1 MLSVAILGGEPSRR
15 VGGNSLLFWWPVH
28 TDSVRQDTDKAETMS
43 VYKKVKNEWKQNLA
57 GNPLEA
63 IEQPRSS

>member
-1 MLSVAILGGEPSRR
+1 MLSAAILGGEPSRR

-43 VYKKVKNEWKQNLA
+43 LYKKVKN
-57 GNPLEA
+57 
-63 IEQPRSS
+63 